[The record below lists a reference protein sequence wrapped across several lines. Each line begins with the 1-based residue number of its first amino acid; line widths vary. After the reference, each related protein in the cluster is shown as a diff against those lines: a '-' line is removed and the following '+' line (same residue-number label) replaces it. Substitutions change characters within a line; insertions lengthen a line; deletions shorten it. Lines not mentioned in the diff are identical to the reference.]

1 MDARNL
7 VSIFIYFI
15 FKPPFTHEDDCSA
28 NVGPTSLKLVDSVC
42 TLSALGIPA
51 YNLKFTGGKRQ
62 KQKVNYGVCLQ
73 FDSPIGC
80 S

>member
-7 VSIFIYFI
+7 VSIFI

-42 TLSALGIPA
+42 TMSALGIPA

-62 KQKVNYGVCLQ
+62 KDKKKVNYGVRLK
-73 FDSPIGC
+73 FDSSIGC